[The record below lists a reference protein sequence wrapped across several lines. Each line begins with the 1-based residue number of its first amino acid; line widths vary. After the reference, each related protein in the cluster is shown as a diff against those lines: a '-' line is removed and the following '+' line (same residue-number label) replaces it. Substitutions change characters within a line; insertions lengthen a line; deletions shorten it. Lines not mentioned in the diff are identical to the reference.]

1 MFVFITESTYK
12 QSYEAFLL
20 DPANS
25 IMADECK
32 LIESLNEEHYNNS
45 HARNN
50 EDKSE
55 EQINMEEHPCAE
67 GHCEVSRHID
77 SELASLIDKELEF
90 DEGDGSR
97 EELLCLNVSNLSPE
111 LVGASLF
118 TSSKV
123 PPYVLPTVNLPVYNN
138 IASYLSQPIDPRT
151 AVREHFD
158 GTSIFLASSMS
169 NEMKVRNVTTLYQW

>member
-1 MFVFITESTYK
+1 
-12 QSYEAFLL
+12 
-20 DPANS
+20 
-25 IMADECK
+25 MADECK
-32 LIESLNEEHYNNS
+32 LIECLNEEHYNNS

-123 PPYVLPTVNLPVYNN
+123 PPYVLPTGNLPVFFN
-138 IASYLSQPIDPRT
+138 IASYLSQLIDPRT
-151 AVREHFD
+151 AVREHYD

-169 NEMKVRNVTTLYQW
+169 TEMKVRNVKTLYQW